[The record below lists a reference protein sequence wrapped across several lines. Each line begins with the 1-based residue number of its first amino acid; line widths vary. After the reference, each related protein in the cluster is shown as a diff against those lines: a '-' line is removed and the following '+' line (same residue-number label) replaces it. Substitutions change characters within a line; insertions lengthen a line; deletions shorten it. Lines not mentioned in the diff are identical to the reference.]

1 MNKSYLFLIASIL
14 SLLSLA
20 GGVSAG
26 EETFSITVDPAK
38 WDKVRGEYHSNITG
52 DGWPVHFPIGEN
64 FTLTL
69 KADNLENGTE
79 YLFSFEIRYSSSWYH
94 MERDQYNQS
103 WEDRAVVTNASH
115 YFIGNNTEEYVYNLT
130 GQLWYN
136 SQVDNELIV
145 DRCTS
150 LEARVSFVKNP
161 NAKNDTWVLANF
173 TSQEDFL
180 PNGNMLFG
188 GFYTANCV
196 TPETITLGE
205 RVAILGLIIALP
217 LLFLFSIY
225 KMFKLSVQDGDDGT
239 WAALFW
245 LTMMVL
251 PFLIFSYF
259 WVVPW

>member
-1 MNKSYLFLIASIL
+1 MRAIPLLITSFFSFLAVVGS
-14 SLLSLA
+14 
-20 GGVSAG
+20 VSA

-38 WDKVRGEYHSNITG
+38 WNRAGYGEYQSNITG
-52 DGWPVHFPIGEN
+52 DGWPVDFPIGEN
-64 FTLTL
+64 FTFTL

-79 YLFSFEIRYSSSWYH
+79 YLFSFEIRYSRYQ
-94 MERDQYNQS
+94 MDPYQRDQYNQS

-130 GQLWYN
+130 GQL
-136 SQVDNELIV
+136 QVDVV
-145 DRCTS
+145 DSCTS

-188 GFYTANCV
+188 GFYMAYCDNN
-196 TPETITLGE
+196 PETITLGE

-225 KMFKLSVQDGDDGT
+225 KMFKLSIQGGDGGA

>member
-1 MNKSYLFLIASIL
+1 MGKGYLFLIASVL
-14 SLLSLA
+14 SFLSLA

-38 WDKVRGEYHSNITG
+38 WDKGRGEYQPNITG

-79 YLFSFEIRYSSSWYH
+79 YLFSFEIRYSTY
-94 MERDQYNQS
+94 QYPE
-103 WEDRAVVTNASH
+103 WEDRAVVTNVSH
-115 YFIGNNTEEYVYNLT
+115 NFIGNNTEEYVYNLT

-225 KMFKLSVQDGDDGT
+225 KVFRANDET
-239 WAALFW
+239 WGLFW
-245 LTMMVL
+245 YIMLVL
-251 PFLIFSYF
+251 PLLIFSYF
-259 WVVPW
+259 WVVPL